1 MIYFFLF
8 GKVCYLFQI
17 FFYSLEI
24 ILWDIYHK
32 KKTFYQKDIRQY
44 GSGNLGST
52 NAFRVLGK
60 KGGTIVFILDVL
72 KGGLAVLAAMYL
84 GATIHPL
91 IISMF
96 ALIGHIYP
104 IFANF
109 KGGKAVATSAGIIL
123 FYSPLLFITLFII
136 FVISLKIW
144 KMVSLSSTIISIAAV
159 LIVWFGHY
167 DLTAK
172 IMFTLFAAM
181 IIIKHIPNYKRILNG
196 TENKVSF

>member
-1 MIYFFLF
+1 MINFILIIAA
-8 GKVCYLFQI
+8 YLLGSFPSALVI
-17 FFYSLEI
+17 G
-24 ILWDIYHK
+24 
-32 KKTFYQKDIRQY
+32 KTFYQKDIRQY

-181 IIIKHIPNYKRILNG
+181 IIIKHITNYKRILNG

>member
-1 MIYFFLF
+1 MNN
-8 GKVCYLFQI
+8 
-17 FFYSLEI
+17 I
-24 ILWDIYHK
+24 ILMIVAYLLGSFPSALVSG
-32 KKTFYQKDIRQY
+32 KTFYQKDIRNY

-60 KGGTIVFILDVL
+60 KGGAVVFILDIL
-72 KGGLAVLAAMYL
+72 KGGLALLIATYG
-84 GATIHPL
+84 GATISPL
-91 IISMF
+91 IIAVF

-123 FYSPLLFITLFII
+123 FYSPVLFAILFII
-136 FVISLKIW
+136 FVIPLKIW

-159 LIVWFGHY
+159 FIVWFGNY
-167 DLTAK
+167 DLTAQ
-172 IMFTLFAAM
+172 IMFSIFAAL

-196 TENKVSF
+196 TENKVSFL

>member
-1 MIYFFLF
+1 MINFILIIAA
-8 GKVCYLFQI
+8 YLLGSFPSALVI
-17 FFYSLEI
+17 G
-24 ILWDIYHK
+24 
-32 KKTFYQKDIRQY
+32 KTFYQKDIRQY

>member
-1 MIYFFLF
+1 MRNLILMIIA
-8 GKVCYLFQI
+8 YLLGSFPSALVI
-17 FFYSLEI
+17 G
-24 ILWDIYHK
+24 
-32 KKTFYQKDIRQY
+32 KTFYNKDIRNY

-52 NAFRVLGK
+52 NAFRFLGK
-60 KGGTIVFILDVL
+60 KGGAIVFILDIL
-72 KGGLAVLAAMYL
+72 KGGLAFLIAKYA
-84 GATIHPL
+84 GATISPL
-91 IISMF
+91 IIAVF

-136 FVISLKIW
+136 FVITLKIW

-159 LIVWFGHY
+159 FIVWLGNY
-167 DLTAK
+167 DLTAR
-172 IMFTLFAAM
+172 IMLTIFAVF

-196 TENKVSF
+196 TENKVSFL

>member
-1 MIYFFLF
+1 MRNLILMIIA
-8 GKVCYLFQI
+8 YLLGSFPSALVI
-17 FFYSLEI
+17 G
-24 ILWDIYHK
+24 
-32 KKTFYQKDIRQY
+32 KTFYNKDIRNY

-60 KGGTIVFILDVL
+60 KGGAIVFILDIL
-72 KGGLAVLAAMYL
+72 KGGLALLIAKYA
-84 GATIHPL
+84 GATISPL
-91 IISMF
+91 IIAVF

-136 FVISLKIW
+136 FVITLKIW

-159 LIVWFGHY
+159 FIVWLGNY
-167 DLTAK
+167 DLTAR
-172 IMFTLFAAM
+172 IMLTIFAVF

-196 TENKVSF
+196 TENKASFL

>member
-1 MIYFFLF
+1 MRNLILMIIA
-8 GKVCYLFQI
+8 YLLGSFPSALVI
-17 FFYSLEI
+17 G
-24 ILWDIYHK
+24 
-32 KKTFYQKDIRQY
+32 KTFYNKDIRNY

-60 KGGTIVFILDVL
+60 KGGAIVFILDIL
-72 KGGLAVLAAMYL
+72 KGGLAFLIAKYA
-84 GATIHPL
+84 GATISPL
-91 IISMF
+91 IIAVF

-159 LIVWFGHY
+159 FIVWLGNY
-167 DLTAK
+167 DLTAR
-172 IMFTLFAAM
+172 IMLTIFAVF

-196 TENKVSF
+196 TENKVSFL

>member
-1 MIYFFLF
+1 MRNLILMIIA
-8 GKVCYLFQI
+8 YLLGSFPSALVI
-17 FFYSLEI
+17 G
-24 ILWDIYHK
+24 
-32 KKTFYQKDIRQY
+32 KTFYNKDIRNY

-60 KGGTIVFILDVL
+60 KGGAIVFILDIL
-72 KGGLAVLAAMYL
+72 KGGLAFLIAKYA
-84 GATIHPL
+84 GATISPL
-91 IISMF
+91 IIAVF

-109 KGGKAVATSAGIIL
+109 KGGKSVATSAGIIL

-136 FVISLKIW
+136 FVITLKIW

-159 LIVWFGHY
+159 FIVWLGNY
-167 DLTAK
+167 DLTAR
-172 IMFTLFAAM
+172 IMLTIFAVF

-196 TENKVSF
+196 TENKVSFL

>member
-1 MIYFFLF
+1 MRNLILMIIA
-8 GKVCYLFQI
+8 YLLGSFPSALVI
-17 FFYSLEI
+17 G
-24 ILWDIYHK
+24 
-32 KKTFYQKDIRQY
+32 KTFYNKDIRNY

-60 KGGTIVFILDVL
+60 KGGAIVFILDIL
-72 KGGLAVLAAMYL
+72 KGGLAFLIAKYA
-84 GATIHPL
+84 GATISPL
-91 IISMF
+91 IIAVF

-123 FYSPLLFITLFII
+123 FCSPLLFITLFII
-136 FVISLKIW
+136 FVITLKIW

-159 LIVWFGHY
+159 FIVWLGNY
-167 DLTAK
+167 DLTAR
-172 IMFTLFAAM
+172 IMLTIFAVF

-196 TENKVSF
+196 TENKASFL

>member
-1 MIYFFLF
+1 MRNLILMIIA
-8 GKVCYLFQI
+8 YLLGSFPSALVI
-17 FFYSLEI
+17 G
-24 ILWDIYHK
+24 
-32 KKTFYQKDIRQY
+32 KTFYNKDIRNY

-60 KGGTIVFILDVL
+60 KGGAIVFILDIL
-72 KGGLAVLAAMYL
+72 KGGLAFLIAKYAGAM
-84 GATIHPL
+84 ISPL
-91 IISMF
+91 IIAVF

-136 FVISLKIW
+136 FVITLKIW

-159 LIVWFGHY
+159 FIVWLGNY
-167 DLTAK
+167 DLTAR
-172 IMFTLFAAM
+172 IMLTIFAVF

-196 TENKVSF
+196 TENKASFL

>member
-1 MIYFFLF
+1 MNN
-8 GKVCYLFQI
+8 
-17 FFYSLEI
+17 I
-24 ILWDIYHK
+24 ILIIVAYLLGSFPSALVIG
-32 KKTFYQKDIRQY
+32 KTFYQKDIRNY

-60 KGGTIVFILDVL
+60 KGGSVVFILDIL
-72 KGGLAVLAAMYL
+72 KGGLALLLATYG
-84 GATIHPL
+84 GATIPPL
-91 IISMF
+91 IIAVF

-136 FVISLKIW
+136 FVITLKIW
-144 KMVSLSSTIISIAAV
+144 KMVSLSSTIISIATV
-159 LIVWFGHY
+159 FIIWFVGDF
-167 DLTAK
+167 DLSAQ
-172 IMFTLFAAM
+172 IMFSIFAAL

-196 TENKVSF
+196 TENKVSFL

>member
-1 MIYFFLF
+1 MRNLILMIIA
-8 GKVCYLFQI
+8 YLLGSFPSALVI
-17 FFYSLEI
+17 G
-24 ILWDIYHK
+24 
-32 KKTFYQKDIRQY
+32 KTFYNKDIRNY

-60 KGGTIVFILDVL
+60 KGGAIVFILDIL
-72 KGGLAVLAAMYL
+72 KGGLAFLIAKYA
-84 GATIHPL
+84 GATISPL
-91 IISMF
+91 IIAVF

-136 FVISLKIW
+136 FVITLKIW

-159 LIVWFGHY
+159 FIVWLGNY
-167 DLTAK
+167 DLTAR
-172 IMFTLFAAM
+172 IMLTIFAVF
-181 IIIKHIPNYKRILNG
+181 IIIKHIPNYRRILNG
-196 TENKVSF
+196 TENKVSFL

>member
-1 MIYFFLF
+1 MRNLILMIIA
-8 GKVCYLFQI
+8 YLLGSFPSAVVI
-17 FFYSLEI
+17 G
-24 ILWDIYHK
+24 
-32 KKTFYQKDIRQY
+32 KTFYNKDIRNY

-60 KGGTIVFILDVL
+60 KGGAIVFILDIL
-72 KGGLAVLAAMYL
+72 KGGLAFLIAKYA
-84 GATIHPL
+84 GATISPL
-91 IISMF
+91 IIAVF

-136 FVISLKIW
+136 FVITLKIW

-159 LIVWFGHY
+159 FIVWLGNY
-167 DLTAK
+167 DLTAR
-172 IMFTLFAAM
+172 IMLTIFAVF

-196 TENKVSF
+196 TENKVSFL

>member
-1 MIYFFLF
+1 MINFILIIAA
-8 GKVCYLFQI
+8 YLLGSFPSALVI
-17 FFYSLEI
+17 G
-24 ILWDIYHK
+24 
-32 KKTFYQKDIRQY
+32 KTFYQKDIRQY

-159 LIVWFGHY
+159 LIVWFGQY

>member
-1 MIYFFLF
+1 MINFILIIAA
-8 GKVCYLFQI
+8 YLLGSFPSALVI
-17 FFYSLEI
+17 G
-24 ILWDIYHK
+24 
-32 KKTFYQKDIRQY
+32 KTFYQKDIRQY

-167 DLTAK
+167 NLTAK

>member
-1 MIYFFLF
+1 MINFILIIAA
-8 GKVCYLFQI
+8 YLLGSFPSALVI
-17 FFYSLEI
+17 G
-24 ILWDIYHK
+24 
-32 KKTFYQKDIRQY
+32 KTFYQKDIRQY

-60 KGGTIVFILDVL
+60 KGGTVVFILDVL

-91 IISMF
+91 IIAMF

-104 IFANF
+104 VFAHF

-123 FYSPLLFITLFII
+123 FYSPILFITLFII
-136 FVISLKIW
+136 FVVTLKIW

-159 LIVWFGHY
+159 FIVWFGNY
-167 DLTAK
+167 DLTAQ

>member
-1 MIYFFLF
+1 MINFILIIAA
-8 GKVCYLFQI
+8 YLLGSFPSALVI
-17 FFYSLEI
+17 G
-24 ILWDIYHK
+24 
-32 KKTFYQKDIRQY
+32 KTFYQKDIRQY

-144 KMVSLSSTIISIAAV
+144 KMVSLSSTIISITAV

>member
-1 MIYFFLF
+1 MRNLILMIIA
-8 GKVCYLFQI
+8 YLSGSFPSALVI
-17 FFYSLEI
+17 G
-24 ILWDIYHK
+24 
-32 KKTFYQKDIRQY
+32 KTFYNKDIRNY

-60 KGGTIVFILDVL
+60 KGGAIVFILDIL
-72 KGGLAVLAAMYL
+72 KGGLAFLIAKYA
-84 GATIHPL
+84 GATISPL
-91 IISMF
+91 IIAVF

-136 FVISLKIW
+136 FVITLKIW

-159 LIVWFGHY
+159 FIVWLGNY
-167 DLTAK
+167 DLTAR
-172 IMFTLFAAM
+172 IMLTIFAVF

-196 TENKVSF
+196 TENKVSFL

>member
-1 MIYFFLF
+1 MINFILIIAA
-8 GKVCYLFQI
+8 YLLGSFPSALVI
-17 FFYSLEI
+17 G
-24 ILWDIYHK
+24 
-32 KKTFYQKDIRQY
+32 KTFYQKDIRQY

-109 KGGKAVATSAGIIL
+109 KGGKAVATSAGIFL
-123 FYSPLLFITLFII
+123 FYVTRLFITLFII

>member
-1 MIYFFLF
+1 MNN
-8 GKVCYLFQI
+8 
-17 FFYSLEI
+17 I
-24 ILWDIYHK
+24 ILMFVAYLLGSFPSALVIG
-32 KKTFYQKDIRQY
+32 KTFYQKDIRNY

-60 KGGTIVFILDVL
+60 KGGAVVFILDIL
-72 KGGLAVLAAMYL
+72 KGGLALLIATYG
-84 GATIHPL
+84 GATISPL
-91 IISMF
+91 IIAVF

-123 FYSPLLFITLFII
+123 FYSPVLFAILFII
-136 FVISLKIW
+136 FVITLKIW

-159 LIVWFGHY
+159 FIVWFGNY
-167 DLTAK
+167 DLTAQ
-172 IMFTLFAAM
+172 IMFSIFAAL

-196 TENKVSF
+196 TENKVSFL

>member
-1 MIYFFLF
+1 
-8 GKVCYLFQI
+8 
-17 FFYSLEI
+17 
-24 ILWDIYHK
+24 
-32 KKTFYQKDIRQY
+32 
-44 GSGNLGST
+44 
-52 NAFRVLGK
+52 
-60 KGGTIVFILDVL
+60 
-72 KGGLAVLAAMYL
+72 
-84 GATIHPL
+84 
-91 IISMF
+91 MF

>member
-1 MIYFFLF
+1 MINFILIIAA
-8 GKVCYLFQI
+8 YLLGSFPSALVI
-17 FFYSLEI
+17 G
-24 ILWDIYHK
+24 
-32 KKTFYQKDIRQY
+32 KTFYQKDIRQY

-136 FVISLKIW
+136 FVITLKIW

>member
-1 MIYFFLF
+1 MRNLILMIIA
-8 GKVCYLFQI
+8 YLLGSFPSALVI
-17 FFYSLEI
+17 G
-24 ILWDIYHK
+24 
-32 KKTFYQKDIRQY
+32 KTFYNKDIRNY

-52 NAFRVLGK
+52 NAFRVLGE
-60 KGGTIVFILDVL
+60 KGGAIVFILDIL
-72 KGGLAVLAAMYL
+72 KGGLAFLIAKYA
-84 GATIHPL
+84 GATISPL
-91 IISMF
+91 IIAVF

-136 FVISLKIW
+136 FVITLKIW

-159 LIVWFGHY
+159 FIVWLGNY
-167 DLTAK
+167 DLTAR
-172 IMFTLFAAM
+172 IMLTIFAVF

-196 TENKVSF
+196 TENKASFL

>member
-1 MIYFFLF
+1 MRNLILMIIA
-8 GKVCYLFQI
+8 YLLGSFPSALVI
-17 FFYSLEI
+17 G
-24 ILWDIYHK
+24 
-32 KKTFYQKDIRQY
+32 KTFYNKDIRNY

-60 KGGTIVFILDVL
+60 KGGAIVFILDIL
-72 KGGLAVLAAMYL
+72 KGGLAFLIAKYA
-84 GATIHPL
+84 GATISPL
-91 IISMF
+91 IIAVF

-136 FVISLKIW
+136 FVITLKIW

-159 LIVWFGHY
+159 FIVWLGNY
-167 DLTAK
+167 DLTAR
-172 IMFTLFAAM
+172 IVLTIFAVF

-196 TENKVSF
+196 TENKASFL